1 MSIPMSVEG
10 ITAFLQQNDALIT
23 QIREGIELGETAATD
38 IRKFFTKLNVAKDD
52 AQEVLDALGPH
63 VKFVVAK
70 SSDVRVTQAALLEEI
85 NEVSQDIRDSDGD
98 PDLRALQL
106 LHRSRLYK
114 KLADTFNETVLRMIP
129 FNQPEIDELDTLLN
143 RARLDA
149 GKRQKMAFVLDG
161 AVGLAKFAAKVAM
174 KVAAA

>member
-1 MSIPMSVEG
+1 MSIPMSFEG
-10 ITAFLQQNDALIT
+10 VAAFLKQNDGLIA
-23 QIREGIELGETAATD
+23 QIREGIELGEMAATD

-52 AQEVLDALGPH
+52 AQELFDALGPN

-70 SSDVRVTQAALLEEI
+70 SSEVRATQEALLEEI
-85 NEVSQDIRDSDGD
+85 NEVSQDIRDSAGD
-98 PDLRALQL
+98 PELRALQL

-114 KLADTFNETVLRMIP
+114 KLADTFNDTVSRIIP
-129 FNQPEIDELDTLLN
+129 FSQPEIDELETLLS

-149 GKRQKMAFVLDG
+149 EKRQKMAFVLDG